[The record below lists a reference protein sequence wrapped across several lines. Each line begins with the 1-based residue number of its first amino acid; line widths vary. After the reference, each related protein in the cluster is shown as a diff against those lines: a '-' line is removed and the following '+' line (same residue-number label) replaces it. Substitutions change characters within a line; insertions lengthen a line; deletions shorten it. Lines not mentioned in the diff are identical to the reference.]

1 WAGANGGPAPSA
13 EIATSPEPAGP
24 QPASQTAPAESK
36 WDEIWRPRR
45 QGRQSDRTRR
55 RHAPPAGQGQGQVE
69 ARPPPRGKEGWG
81 NRQRKHGPPARRE
94 DRPRPFSQSAGP
106 PPKSGIDPDSP
117 FAALSSLKAALERQ
131 NQE

>member
-1 WAGANGGPAPSA
+1 
-13 EIATSPEPAGP
+13 
-24 QPASQTAPAESK
+24 AESK

-45 QGRQSDRTRR
+45 QGRQSERPRR
-55 RHAPPAGQGQGQVE
+55 RRAPSAEQGQVE
-69 ARPPPRGKEGWG
+69 ARPQPRGKEGWR

-94 DRPRPFSQSAGP
+94 DRPRPFSQSASP